1 MTSRSSRRVPVAGPT
16 TPHHAHAH
24 AHGGHGSPSTD
35 AHAKQH
41 NSASHP
47 HPQHHPQA
55 HPHPQHHHS
64 VGPPASY
71 QYPTQLHGMDNGMA
85 KREDGE
91 QLGFSRHVRASSDPI
106 SRGGAFD
113 LDGGHRLDQ
122 EPNPFEQSFSGP
134 EPSGSIIART
144 GYGSQTPSF
153 AGHVS
158 RRARSISPNSL
169 ANRQTPGGS
178 NKIAQFSMIPSPGTD
193 LSQFGWPQH
202 SFTPGMMGGTA
213 FDPSMIRTGLTP
225 LGGASSSGGGVSF
238 PPPSPATAALFAMM
252 TNNTPGT
259 AEAAAAAGLAG
270 GGPRPHEGPNE
281 ANNFEASFARA
292 ASGKYEGGS
301 VPAPDYSSHHRQ
313 PQMGPN
319 GRAAHGVIHPSHLQN
334 QVHPPQAPFYP
345 QQTPYGQ
352 PQSTFNNGY
361 SQNAHHPPGPLHLG
375 SAGFPP
381 SNHVEAL
388 YNLGQTDSHNDDA
401 LVAAAALSGL
411 ATPGFHSH
419 TTPLERIAQEKAAA
433 LKQADAT
440 TVGVVASGSVGTCT
454 STTSVSNPAHT
465 DSPAPSTNGG
475 SQATTGATAP
485 RKGKRGSAGGVAA
498 ANKRKKADAEETK
511 PKVTT
516 AKKGK
521 RAPAAKAV
529 SLDGMDDDDDDMDQL
544 DEEEGQSNASPAP
557 SANPNETEEEKR
569 KNFLER
575 NRQGEFTIFLPVPL
589 KCRQRKKAWLANLQY
604 KVESLTTD
612 NDTLQTTVTNLK
624 EEIQSLRAI
633 LQAHANCP
641 VANGADRRGSSVQNL
656 APNGQQRY

>member
-1 MTSRSSRRVPVAGPT
+1 MTTRSSRRVPVAAPNPA
-16 TPHHAHAH
+16 PHHAHTH
-24 AHGGHGSPSTD
+24 AHSGHGGQGGTPSTD
-35 AHAKQH
+35 AHAQH
-41 NSASHP
+41 HSQAQQQ
-47 HPQHHPQA
+47 QHHPQA
-55 HPHPQHHHS
+55 HLHQQHHHS

-71 QYPTQLHGMDNGMA
+71 QYPPQLHGMDNGMP
-85 KREDGE
+85 KREESE
-91 QLGFSRHVRASSDPI
+91 QLGHSRHMRASSDPI

-113 LDGGHRLDQ
+113 PDGGHQLDQ

-134 EPSGSIIART
+134 EPPGPIISRS

-169 ANRQTPGGS
+169 ANRQTPGGL
-178 NKIAQFSMIPSPGTD
+178 NKIAHFPMIPTPGND
-193 LSQFGWPQH
+193 LSQFGWPQQ
-202 SFTPGMMGGTA
+202 SFTPGMMGGA
-213 FDPSMIRTGLTP
+213 PFDPSMMRTGLTP
-225 LGGASSSGGGVSF
+225 LGGETSSGGGVSF

-259 AEAAAAAGLAG
+259 AEAAAAAGLVG

-292 ASGKYEGGS
+292 ASGKHEGGS
-301 VPAPDYSSHHRQ
+301 VQAPDFSSHHRQ
-313 PQMGPN
+313 SQMGPN
-319 GRAAHGVIHPSHLQN
+319 GRVGHGVMHPSHLQN
-334 QVHPPQAPFYP
+334 QVHPPQAAFYP

-352 PQSTFNNGY
+352 PQSNFNNSY
-361 SQNAHHPPGPLHLG
+361 SQRAHHPGPGPLHLG

-381 SNHVEAL
+381 NNGVEAL

-411 ATPGFHSH
+411 ATPGFHGH

-433 LKQADAT
+433 LKQAGGT
-440 TVGVVASGSVGTCT
+440 TVGIVAPTSVGAPT
-454 STTSVSNPAHT
+454 STTSVSNPT
-465 DSPAPSTNGG
+465 QTESPAPSANGG
-475 SQATTGATAP
+475 SQPGNGAAAP
-485 RKGKRGSAGGVAA
+485 AKSKRGAAGGGAA
-498 ANKRKKADAEETK
+498 ANKRKKAEAEETK
-511 PKVTT
+511 PKVAP
-516 AKKGK
+516 AKKSK
-521 RAPAAKAV
+521 RASAAKAV
-529 SLDGMDDDDDDMDQL
+529 SLDGMDDDMDDDMDQL
-544 DEEEGQSNASPAP
+544 EGEGQSNPSPAP
-557 SANPNETEEEKR
+557 SNPNETEEEKR

-575 NRQGEFTIFLPVPL
+575 NRQAAL
-589 KCRQRKKAWLANLQY
+589 KCRQRKKTWLANLQY

-612 NDTLQTTVTNLK
+612 NDTLQATVTNLK

-641 VANGADRRGSSVQNL
+641 VASGADRRGSSVQNL